1 MNQKVMKTSILRP
14 LFALLA
20 CLPLLACQAGTTR
33 WHEPAKQAI
42 DKQMAAAEQ
51 AAAAAAPAVPL
62 PPVAAVAPAPPEPR
76 FDLNANRMP
85 ARELF
90 MALVQGTPYSMVVH
104 PDIKGEITLQLK
116 QVTVEEAM
124 QTLQTVS
131 GFAYRREGHR
141 YIVLGQGIQT
151 RIFPVNYLNFDRRGT
166 SDTRVSASELSQN
179 GGGSS
184 SSGSGSSGSSGS
196 SSGGASGQGASSHGN
211 GIQLRTN
218 SESNFWKELKESL
231 EAIVGTDNGRKV
243 VVHPQA
249 GLVIVRAWPE
259 ELLIIESYLGA
270 TQATI
275 NRQVVLEAK
284 IVEVELNDTFQSG
297 INWSVL
303 GDDVWAT
310 QTGGGTVLSSGVSEI
325 AGARGNLNPSAFA
338 PVNAG
343 LTSAFGGVFSLA
355 VKSGDFTAFIELL
368 QGQGDVHVLS
378 SPRVSTVNNQRA
390 VIKVGGDEFFVTGIT
405 NNTTTTGAT
414 TTQIPSVE
422 LTPFFSG
429 IALDV
434 TPQIDANENIVL
446 HIHPTV
452 SNVSQKD
459 KSFVISGDTFSLPLA
474 VSSIQESDNVVRAQN
489 GQVIVIG
496 GLMKEASSEINASV
510 PLLGD
515 IPIIG
520 NLFKHKKLTRVKK
533 ELVIL
538 VRPTVVDNS
547 RHWNDSVRDSHQRI
561 NALLGERQASE
572 SPSEGDAAQ

>member
-1 MNQKVMKTSILRP
+1 MNQTVMKSTLLRP
-14 LFALLA
+14 LLA
-20 CLPLLACQAGTTR
+20 VLVSLPLLACQAGATR
-33 WHEPAKQAI
+33 WHEPTQQSI
-42 DKQMAAAEQ
+42 DQQMTEAEQ
-51 AAAAAAPAVPL
+51 PVATAATPSAPAL
-62 PPVAAVAPAPPEPR
+62 PAKPADPVAPEPR

-90 MALVQGTPYSMVVH
+90 MALAQGTPYSMVVH

-131 GFAYRREGHR
+131 GFAYRREGNR

-151 RIFPVNYLNFDRRGT
+151 RIFPVNYLNFDRRGM
-166 SDTRVSASELSQN
+166 SDTRVSSSELTQN

-184 SSGSGSSGSSGS
+184 FDSSGSSGSSGAS
-196 SSGGASGQGASSHGN
+196 AGAQGH
-211 GIQLRTN
+211 GIQLKTN

-231 EAIVGTDNGRKV
+231 EMIIGEEDGRKV
-243 VVHPQA
+243 VLHPQA

-259 ELLIIESYLGA
+259 ELMTIERYLGA

-284 IVEVELNDTFQSG
+284 IVEVELNDSFQSG
-297 INWSVL
+297 INWSML
-303 GDDVWAT
+303 GGDVWAT

-325 AGARGNLNPSAFA
+325 AGGKGNLNPSAFA
-338 PVNAG
+338 PVNSG

-368 QGQGDVHVLS
+368 QGQGNVQVLS

-405 NNTTTTGAT
+405 NTATTTGST
-414 TTQIPSVE
+414 TTQIPTVE

-434 TPQIDANENIVL
+434 TPQIDERENIVL

-496 GLMKEASSEINASV
+496 GLMKEASSEVNASV

-515 IPIIG
+515 IPVIG

-538 VRPTVVDNS
+538 VRPTVVDDTRPWS
-547 RHWNDSVRDSHQRI
+547 ESLRDTHQRI
-561 NALLGERQASE
+561 NALMGERQASE
-572 SPSEGDAAQ
+572 SPSAGATAQ

>member
-1 MNQKVMKTSILRP
+1 MTASLFRP
-14 LFALLA
+14 LFALLV
-20 CLPLLACQAGTTR
+20 CLPLLACQAGTAR
-33 WHEPAKQAI
+33 WHEPARQAI
-42 DKQMAAAEQ
+42 DKQMSEAEQ
-51 AAAAAAPAVPL
+51 HAQPAAAPAAP
-62 PPVAAVAPAPPEPR
+62 PSQAAAEPVAPEPR

-104 PDIKGEITLQLK
+104 PDIKGEVTLQLK
-116 QVTVEEAM
+116 HVTVEEAM
-124 QTLQTVS
+124 QTLQTVH
-131 GFAYRREGHR
+131 GYAYRREGNR
-141 YIVLGQGIQT
+141 YVVLGQGIQT
-151 RIFPVNYLNFDRRGT
+151 RIFPVNYLNFDRRGM

-184 SSGSGSSGSSGS
+184 SSGSGSTTGSSGSGSSG
-196 SSGGASGQGASSHGN
+196 GGTGVSAHGN
-211 GIQLRTN
+211 GIQLKTH

-231 EAIVGTDNGRKV
+231 EAIVGTENGRKV

-249 GLVIVRAWPE
+249 GLVIVRAMPE
-259 ELLIIESYLGA
+259 ELMTIERYLGA

-284 IVEVELNDTFQSG
+284 IVEVELSDSFQSG
-297 INWSVL
+297 INWSML
-303 GDDVWAT
+303 KGEVWAN

-325 AGARGNLNPSAFA
+325 SGARGNLNPSAFA

-368 QGQGDVHVLS
+368 QGQGDVQVLS

-434 TPQIDANENIVL
+434 TPQIDEKENIVL

-459 KSFVISGDTFSLPLA
+459 KTFVVSGDTFSLPLA

-538 VRPTVVDNS
+538 LRPTVVDSN
-547 RHWNDSVRDSHQRI
+547 RLWGEAVRDTHQRI
-561 NALLGERQASE
+561 NALMDVRQANEARSE
-572 SPSEGDAAQ
+572 EAPAQ